1 MSTTLARLA
10 AAVLSTEKGRKTV
23 GWVIAAILSPLI
35 LLAAFLCSF
44 GTAAVEHNNFA
55 VSASFY
61 GPAFTDK
68 IPTEYKDHITEMRTA
83 FFLLDSAVAAVNAK
97 AESGGLDPLQ
107 VKAVFYALCFGDD
120 APTRR
125 AAANFVECFYRLEE
139 RTDTTTDVLE
149 DGTVVVQTT
158 VYYVAVP
165 LPLETVYEKL
175 AAWRGEPVTEED
187 KANAAHIYS
196 MVVGSTGGD
205 TFDGSYTPGGGSSVE
220 LDVSDLTSPTTKNA
234 ADLVAYVTNAWQ
246 SGWGYVWGTY
256 GQVLTPE
263 LFQYKLTQYPEGVGQ
278 YADFIR
284 NNWLG
289 KHTADCVG
297 LIKGYGW
304 LNAETMEIQY
314 GTNGMPDIGANQMY
328 YNATHKGTIDT
339 IPEVPGLAVW
349 KSGHIGVYIG
359 DGQVIEAMG
368 TKYGVVKTQLQ
379 GRGWTHWL
387 EIPYINYD

>member
-83 FFLLDSAVAAVNAK
+83 FSLLDSAVAAVNAK

>member
-1 MSTTLARLA
+1 MTGATLVRLA

-83 FFLLDSAVAAVNAK
+83 FSLLDSAVTAVNAK
-97 AESGGLDPLQ
+97 AENGGLDPLQ

-139 RTDTTTDVLE
+139 RTETTTDVLE

-158 VYYVAVP
+158 VYYVAIP

-175 AAWRGEPVTEED
+175 AAWQGEPVTEED

-205 TFDGSYTPGGGSSVE
+205 IETNFDVDAAFGTFVCTDENDDWLNIYANYDIAQGRPCDTLELNLCKGDGTEENWSYH
-220 LDVSDLTSPTTKNA
+220 LNA
-234 ADLVAYVTNAWQ
+234 AEQEVLARKMEEFCQQQNGMSLHDFARQLQEEPGPSPQIQMYSVT
-246 SGWGYVWGTY
+246 GW
-256 GQVLTPE
+256 
-263 LFQYKLTQYPEGVGQ
+263 
-278 YADFIR
+278 
-284 NNWLG
+284 
-289 KHTADCVG
+289 ADCCSS
-297 LIKGYGW
+297 W
-304 LNAETMEIQY
+304 
-314 GTNGMPDIGANQMY
+314 
-328 YNATHKGTIDT
+328 
-339 IPEVPGLAVW
+339 W
-349 KSGHIGVYIG
+349 
-359 DGQVIEAMG
+359 
-368 TKYGVVKTQLQ
+368 
-379 GRGWTHWL
+379 
-387 EIPYINYD
+387 

>member
-1 MSTTLARLA
+1 MSTTLVRLA

-83 FFLLDSAVAAVNAK
+83 FSLLDSAVTAVNAR

-175 AAWRGEPVTEED
+175 AVWQGEPVTEED

-205 TFDGSYTPGGGSSVE
+205 TFDGSYTPGGGSGVE
-220 LDVSDLTSPTTKNA
+220 VDVSDLTNPATKNA

-304 LNAETMEIQY
+304 LNAETMEIEY

>member
-83 FFLLDSAVAAVNAK
+83 FSLLDSAVAAVNTR

-107 VKAVFYALCFGDD
+107 VKAIFYAPCFGDD

-175 AAWRGEPVTEED
+175 AAPVTEED

-196 MVVGSTGGD
+196 MVVGSAGG
-205 TFDGSYTPGGGSSVE
+205 
-220 LDVSDLTSPTTKNA
+220 
-234 ADLVAYVTNAWQ
+234 DLVAYVTNAWQ

-263 LFQYKLTQYPEGVGQ
+263 LFQYKLTQYPKGVGQ

-284 NNWLG
+284 SNRLG

-304 LNAETMEIQY
+304 LDADTYLLI
-314 GTNGMPDIGANQMY
+314 TNVFHVSIDDFLADVLHIDEATTATSILHGEGERKLLGDVVRAVIHYIGE
-328 YNATHKGTIDT
+328 KGT
-339 IPEVPGLAVW
+339 
-349 KSGHIGVYIG
+349 
-359 DGQVIEAMG
+359 
-368 TKYGVVKTQLQ
+368 
-379 GRGWTHWL
+379 
-387 EIPYINYD
+387 